1 MKQILKGGTVVT
13 GSGSF
18 REDVLIDGEKVA
30 AVGSTEEIARLAD
43 QDTQVAD
50 VTGCLH

>member
-30 AVGSTEEIARLAD
+30 AVAVRKKSRVWRTR
-43 QDTQVAD
+43 TPRWRM
-50 VTGCLH
+50 